1 MLGSNATYLAR
12 THRKRPARFI
22 SMISAIRR
30 APAKDAACCH
40 RRPMYGLR
48 LKDEYAALT
57 QLLRWLEPPQA
68 ETPSC
73 LDEVFASGEFLT
85 GA

>member
-1 MLGSNATYLAR
+1 
-12 THRKRPARFI
+12 
-22 SMISAIRR
+22 
-30 APAKDAACCH
+30 
-40 RRPMYGLR
+40 MYGLR